1 MSTVA
6 ARVLV
11 VDDSAFMRSRI
22 KRLLSEHGLD
32 VAGEA
37 RDGNEAAA
45 LYAELRP
52 DAVTMDLTMR
62 GADGLTGSRSILAQD
77 PSAKIVLFSIV
88 EDPEV
93 VQEALSCGIRA
104 FVHKSR
110 PQELADRLCDLVG

>member
-1 MSTVA
+1 MT

-22 KRLLSEHGLD
+22 KRLLNEHGLD

-45 LYAELRP
+45 LYATLKP

-62 GADGLTGSRSILAQD
+62 GADGLTGSRTILAKD

-93 VQEALSCGIRA
+93 VSEALACGIRA
-104 FVHKSR
+104 YVHKSR
-110 PQELADRLCDLVG
+110 PEELADRLCDLVS